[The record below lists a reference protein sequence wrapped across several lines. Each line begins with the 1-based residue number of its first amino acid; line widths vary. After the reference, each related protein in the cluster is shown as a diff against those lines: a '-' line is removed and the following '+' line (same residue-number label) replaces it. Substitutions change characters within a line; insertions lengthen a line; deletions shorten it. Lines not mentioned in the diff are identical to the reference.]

1 MIAKKRL
8 VLNNITYCLPGMQC
22 ELIKQSK
29 KYHTFRRIEK
39 KQIVD
44 FRVSNDLVS
53 LFFCLEGMK
62 DG

>member
-8 VLNNITYCLPGMQC
+8 VLNNINYCLPGMAC
-22 ELIKQSK
+22 ELVEQTK

-53 LFFCLEGMK
+53 LFFCLGGMK

>member
-8 VLNNITYCLPGMQC
+8 VLNNINYCLPSMAC
-22 ELIKQSK
+22 ELIEQTK

-39 KQIVD
+39 KKTID